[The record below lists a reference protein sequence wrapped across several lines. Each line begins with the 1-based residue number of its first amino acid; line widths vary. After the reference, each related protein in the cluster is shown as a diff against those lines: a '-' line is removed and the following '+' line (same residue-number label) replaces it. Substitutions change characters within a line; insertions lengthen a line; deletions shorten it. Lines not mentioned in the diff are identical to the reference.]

1 MLIKV
6 CGLKHEEDI
15 DTLSAAEKVDFLGF
29 IFVAESPRYVGK
41 NLKHLTTHKKKVG
54 VFRNTK
60 LDEIIKIHERLGF
73 DYIQLHGDESP
84 SLCREL
90 TKYAKVI
97 KAFSVQDKNTFD
109 KVNEYENCCE
119 LFLFDTPSKI
129 GGGSGRQFDWSI
141 LDEYQGETSF
151 LLSGGI
157 GPQDVHALRAMNH
170 NKFKGIDINSR
181 FETRPGKKDTTL
193 IQAFLNEL
201 NHEIH
206 S

>member
-15 DTLSAAEKVDFLGF
+15 DTLSAAEKVDLLGF
-29 IFVAESPRYVGK
+29 IFVAESPRYVGM
-41 NLKHLTTHKKKVG
+41 NLKRLSTHKKKVG

-60 LDEIIKIHERLGF
+60 LDEIIKIHERLRF

-97 KAFSVQDKNTFD
+97 KAFSIQDKDTFV
-109 KVNEYENCCE
+109 KVIEYENCCE

-157 GPQDVHALRAMNH
+157 GPQDVHVLRAMNH